1 MDGISTERALLAGSI
16 SPALEA
22 AFRTVADTDLG
33 GGPKYAPTVMRALSR
48 TVAARAYGKP
58 MLELCHLLR
67 VADAVGGRHGWPALF
82 FGVQVARGPAF
93 RALIQEGG
101 RHCDAFDQDFRL
113 ESNGVTIAYPDAPFT
128 VSYGRMGFLAAL
140 LELMVTA
147 LGYRAVDAEIRAW
160 LDAPFEAQRAAT
172 HANALSRLFYDH
184 LREHLST
191 AQSLRVFA
199 RLIAFLE
206 ASRGSGFGIDDLD
219 DRAVMDYWYGTV
231 TAGDDEATELRGFR
245 MVTERVGMLRTALQA
260 AFERHAID
268 TARSVGPDREAG
280 EVDPGTVLALLEV
293 HDEEADELR
302 ALQSEPAAAVKFLT
316 RREVGE
322 LDLIARLGS
331 HAGVL
336 AVSVLRAATFGAVQS
351 RLSQAL
357 RRHAPQAEVTGL
369 IDLRECESY
378 DQRLGQWRGLEGRL
392 ERMALAALAV
402 LVEADRAEAALE
414 VLARLPAADLSGLR
428 DRLPSEADGS
438 NVIALRPG
446 GVVGMVAALADPK
459 VVGPEVAGLIGDAR
473 KALRGVGRSGFG
485 PEDRRSATAVNGM
498 AAGAPLVRRLL
509 VRLQH
514 VRTAAEGRLSDD
526 TFAQDTV
533 RFRTGFRALYGGTA

>member
-1 MDGISTERALLAGSI
+1 MDGISTERALLEGSI

-22 AFRTVADTDLG
+22 AFRTVADADLG
-33 GGPKYAPTVMRALSR
+33 GGPKYAPNVMRALSR

-93 RALIQEGG
+93 RAQIQEGC
-101 RHCDAFDQDFRL
+101 RHCAAFDQDFSL
-113 ESNGVTIAYPDAPFT
+113 KPDGVTIVYPDAPFT
-128 VSYGRMGFLAAL
+128 VNYGRMGFLAAL

-160 LDAPFEAQRAAT
+160 LDAPFEARRATT

-184 LREHLST
+184 LKDHLST
-191 AQSLRVFA
+191 AQSLRVFG

-206 ASRGSGFGIDDLD
+206 DSRGAGFGLDDLD
-219 DRAVMDYWYGTV
+219 DRAVFDYWHASV
-231 TAGDDEATELRGFR
+231 TANEDDATELRGFR
-245 MVTERVGMLRTALQA
+245 VVTERVGMLRTALQA

-268 TARSVGPDREAG
+268 SAKSVGTDRAAG

-293 HDEEADELR
+293 HDGEADELR
-302 ALQSEPAAAVKFLT
+302 ALQSEPAATVKFLT
-316 RREVGE
+316 RREIVE
-322 LDLIARLGS
+322 LDLIVRLGS
-331 HAGVL
+331 HAGIL
-336 AVSVLRAATFGAVQS
+336 ALSVLRAATFGALQS

-357 RRHAPQAEVTGL
+357 RRHAPRGEVAGL
-369 IDLRECESY
+369 IDLAGCEAY
-378 DQRLGQWRGLEGRL
+378 DQRIGQWRILEGRL

-402 LVEADRAEAALE
+402 LVEADRAEAAME

-428 DRLPSEADGS
+428 ERLPSEADGS

-446 GVVGMVAALADPK
+446 GVAGMVAALADPK
-459 VVGPEVAGLIGDAR
+459 VVGPEVAGLIGEAR
-473 KALRGVGRSGFG
+473 RALRGVGRSGFA
-485 PEDRRSATAVNGM
+485 PEDRRSVTAVNGM

-509 VRLQH
+509 VRLQN
-514 VRTAAEGRLSDD
+514 VRTAAEARLREDSFDED
-526 TFAQDTV
+526 AV
-533 RFRTGFRALYGGTA
+533 RFRAGFRALYGGAA

>member
-16 SPALEA
+16 SPALES
-22 AFRTVADTDLG
+22 AFRTVADADLG
-33 GGPKYAPTVMRALSR
+33 GGAKYTPNVMRALSR

-82 FGVQVARGPAF
+82 FGVQVARAPAF
-93 RALIQEGG
+93 RAQIQEGG
-101 RHCDAFDQDFRL
+101 RHYDGFDQDFRL
-113 ESNGVTIAYPDAPFT
+113 EADGVTIAYPDAPFT

-160 LDAPFEAQRAAT
+160 IDAPFEARRAAT

-184 LREHLST
+184 LKEHLPP

-206 ASRGSGFGIDDLD
+206 ANRGSGFGIDDLD
-219 DRAVMDYWYGTV
+219 DRAVIDYWYGSV
-231 TAGDDEATELRGFR
+231 TGVDDEATELRGFR
-245 MVTERVGMLRTALQA
+245 MVAERVGMLRTALQA
-260 AFERHAID
+260 AFERHAIHS
-268 TARSVGPDREAG
+268 ARSVGPDREAG

-293 HDEEADELR
+293 HDTEADELR
-302 ALQSEPAAAVKFLT
+302 ALQSEPAVAVKFLT
-316 RREVGE
+316 RREIGE

-336 AVSVLRAATFGAVQS
+336 ALSVLRAVTFGTVQS

-357 RRHAPQAEVTGL
+357 RRHAPEAEVAGL
-369 IDLRECESY
+369 IELEGCESY
-378 DQRLGQWRGLEGRL
+378 DQRLGQWRALEGRF

-414 VLARLPAADLSGLR
+414 VLARLPSADLSGLR
-428 DRLPSEADGS
+428 DRIPSEADAS

-459 VVGPEVAGLIGDAR
+459 VVGTEVADLIGDAR
-473 KALRGVGRSGFG
+473 RALRGVGRSGFG
-485 PEDRRSATAVNGM
+485 PEDRRSVMVVDGM
-498 AAGAPLVRRLL
+498 AAGVPLVRRLL

-514 VRTAAEGRLSDD
+514 VRTAAEGRLCDE
-526 TFAQDTV
+526 TFAQDAA
-533 RFRTGFRALYGGTA
+533 RFGAGFRALYGSRA

>member
-22 AFRTVADTDLG
+22 AFRTVADADLG
-33 GGPKYAPTVMRALSR
+33 GGPKYAPNVMRSLSR

-93 RALIQEGG
+93 RAQIQEGA
-101 RHCDAFDQDFRL
+101 RHCAAFHEDFRL
-113 ESNGVTIAYPDAPFT
+113 EADGVTLAYPDAPFT
-128 VSYGRMGFLAAL
+128 VSYSRMGFLAAL

-147 LGYRAVDAEIRAW
+147 LGYRAVDGEIRAW
-160 LDAPFEAQRAAT
+160 LDAPFEAQRAPA

-184 LREHLST
+184 LKEHLST
-191 AQSLRVFA
+191 AQSLRIFA

-206 ASRGSGFGIDDLD
+206 TDRGRGFGLDDLD
-219 DRAVMDYWYGTV
+219 DRAVLDYWHSSA
-231 TAGDDEATELRGFR
+231 TAEEEDAADLRGFR
-245 MVTERVGMLRTALQA
+245 VVTERVGMLRTALQA

-268 TARSVGPDREAG
+268 SAKPVGPDREAG
-280 EVDPGTVLALLEV
+280 EIDPGTVLDLLEV
-293 HDEEADELR
+293 HDGESDELR
-302 ALQSEPAAAVKFLT
+302 ALQGEPAAAVKFLT
-316 RREVGE
+316 RREIGE

-336 AVSVLRAATFGAVQS
+336 ALSVLRAATFGAVQS

-357 RRHAPQAEVTGL
+357 RRHASVREVAGL
-369 IDLRECESY
+369 IDLDGCEPY
-378 DQRLGQWRGLEGRL
+378 GQRMDQWRGLEDRL
-392 ERMALAALAV
+392 DRMALAALAV

-428 DRLPSEADGS
+428 ERLPSEADGS

-459 VVGPEVAGLIGDAR
+459 VVGPEVAGLIAEAR
-473 KALRGVGRSGFG
+473 KALRGIGRSGFSV
-485 PEDRRSATAVNGM
+485 EDRRSVTAVNGM

-509 VRLQH
+509 VRLH
-514 VRTAAEGRLSDD
+514 NVRTSAESRLTAD
-526 TFAQDTV
+526 TFEQDAT
-533 RFRTGFRALYGGTA
+533 RFHSGFLALYGSSA